1 MLIAA
6 QVAPRL
12 WECIEIFRC
21 PLFRR
26 GWSCTRTMNRGGG
39 WRGANV
45 HARMQGSPRPSTRCA
60 RIPPAPLR
68 KRSGVQVAYAKSE
81 SGAAG
86 SRDGSWRALLSHH
99 LRHLQLECLIKN
111 SELLAHRM
119 ILFGWMIHLSR
130 CPRKV
135 AHDSVA
141 WPHRHLAAAPRLHPH
156 LGLTVGVSAAR
167 TRLRSR
173 RRVRGGRRRRAGTAP
188 VQGRRNTGSV
198 RLALAPNRCD
208 DAGTRAGLR
217 SRRG

>member
-1 MLIAA
+1 
-6 QVAPRL
+6 
-12 WECIEIFRC
+12 
-21 PLFRR
+21 
-26 GWSCTRTMNRGGG
+26 MNRGGG

-119 ILFGWMIHLSR
+119 ILFGWMIHPSR

-135 AHDSVA
+135 AHNVF
-141 WPHRHLAAAPRLHPH
+141 H
-156 LGLTVGVSAAR
+156 GLTDTLPQLAGFIRQGSVILTPKQLIQGLKSKQAR
-167 TRLRSR
+167 TWLR
-173 RRVRGGRRRRAGTAP
+173 
-188 VQGRRNTGSV
+188 
-198 RLALAPNRCD
+198 
-208 DAGTRAGLR
+208 
-217 SRRG
+217 